1 MADAGVGCIHS
12 PEEFL
17 LGPSNLADIR
27 RGWKICAEQTIEFIC
42 MPKVDGEF
50 EQGSKY
56 RTIGIGDKTEVDG
69 KFLPDKSQLIENS
82 SIHPEIQRISMINRI
97 YDYMIRNKM
106 IEESGC
112 IIAAVSGGADSMCL
126 LEILRELRTKAGFQL
141 RVLHVHHGLRESAE
155 GDLEYVAGYCEAAG
169 IPFEAVRVDAAG
181 YAAENGL
188 SVEEAARHLRYE
200 ALKRAAERWDSE
212 NTPQSCRGERQ
223 DSENSPKSDCAER
236 QNKENAP
243 RPGNMYC
250 RIAVAHHLE
259 DQAETVL
266 FNLARGSRLRG
277 LRGMLPVNGRI
288 IRPLLECSRGEIEE
302 FLRERGIAWREDET
316 NEDVRFARNLLRR
329 EVMPLLERINAGA
342 AQHIAKAAE
351 EAAETEEF
359 LRIETG
365 KAMKACR
372 ETQEDNSARAERDSQ
387 NIVNQQSPII
397 VSIPILLREPPLI
410 RRRVVYEV
418 IAEAAGRKK
427 DLRDVHVQDVLKL
440 AQKNGNGRLDVF
452 GGVQVEKVYDR
463 LIFSATVEPAQPF
476 DRRWPMD
483 ASEYSCRVFD
493 FDGNLAAVSR
503 KQYTKWFD
511 YDKIGAFPSF
521 RTRREGDRITIDE
534 SGRSKSIARYMI
546 DAKIPAELRGRIVLP
561 AAGKEILWVPAGLD
575 ANARQMSAPAY
586 VPNGLNGEA
595 ETIRSSDSGRISAS
609 YMVSGRTR
617 RILEIRWK
625 PESRINPGKTGE
637 NCRNKDDTGT

>member
-1 MADAGVGCIHS
+1 M
-12 PEEFL
+12 
-17 LGPSNLADIR
+17 
-27 RGWKICAEQTIEFIC
+27 
-42 MPKVDGEF
+42 DGEF

-69 KFLPDKSQLIENS
+69 KFVPDKSKLIENS

-200 ALKRAAERWDSE
+200 ALKRAAERWDRENSPQSRRGE
-212 NTPQSCRGERQ
+212 RQGSGNTPQSCRGERQ
-223 DSENSPKSDCAER
+223 NSGNTSNSDCAER
-236 QNKENAP
+236 QDKENTP
-243 RPGNMYC
+243 RSGKMCC

-266 FNLARGSRLRG
+266 FNLVRGSRLRG

-351 EAAETEEF
+351 EAAETEDF

-372 ETQEDNSARAERDSQ
+372 ETQEDNSARAEHGSQ

-463 LIFSATVEPAQPF
+463 LIFSATVEPAPPF

>member
-1 MADAGVGCIHS
+1 M
-12 PEEFL
+12 
-17 LGPSNLADIR
+17 
-27 RGWKICAEQTIEFIC
+27 
-42 MPKVDGEF
+42 DGEF

-56 RTIGIGDKTEVDG
+56 QTIGIGDKTEVDG
-69 KFLPDKSQLIENS
+69 KFVPDKSKLIENS

-97 YDYMIRNKM
+97 YDYMSRNKM

-223 DSENSPKSDCAER
+223 GSGNPPRSYRGERQGSGNTSQSCRGERQGSGNTPQSCRGERQDSENSPKSDCAER

-316 NEDVRFARNLLRR
+316 NEDVRYARNLLRR

-351 EAAETEEF
+351 EAAETEDF

-372 ETQEDNSARAERDSQ
+372 ETQEDNCARAEHGSQ

-586 VPNGLNGEA
+586 VPNGLNGVA

>member
-1 MADAGVGCIHS
+1 M
-12 PEEFL
+12 
-17 LGPSNLADIR
+17 
-27 RGWKICAEQTIEFIC
+27 
-42 MPKVDGEF
+42 
-50 EQGSKY
+50 
-56 RTIGIGDKTEVDG
+56 
-69 KFLPDKSQLIENS
+69 PDKPQLIENS

-181 YAAENGL
+181 NAAENGL

-200 ALKRAAERWDSE
+200 ALKRAAERWDRE
-212 NTPQSCRGERQ
+212 NSPQSCLGERQGSGNMPQSCRRERW
-223 DSENSPKSDCAER
+223 DSGNTPNSDCAER
-236 QNKENAP
+236 QDKENTP

-250 RIAVAHHLE
+250 RVAVAHHLE

-266 FNLARGSRLRG
+266 FNLVRGSRLRG

-463 LIFSATVEPAQPF
+463 LIFSATVEPAPPF

-534 SGRSKSIARYMI
+534 SGRSKSVARYMI

>member
-1 MADAGVGCIHS
+1 
-12 PEEFL
+12 
-17 LGPSNLADIR
+17 
-27 RGWKICAEQTIEFIC
+27 
-42 MPKVDGEF
+42 
-50 EQGSKY
+50 
-56 RTIGIGDKTEVDG
+56 
-69 KFLPDKSQLIENS
+69 
-82 SIHPEIQRISMINRI
+82 MINRI
-97 YDYMIRNKM
+97 HDYMIHNKM
-106 IEESGC
+106 IEEGGC
-112 IIAAVSGGADSMCL
+112 ILAAVSGGADSMCL
-126 LEILRELRTKAGFQL
+126 LEILRELQAKAGFQL
-141 RVLHVHHGLRESAE
+141 RVLHVHHRLRESAE
-155 GDLEYVAGYCEAAG
+155 GDLEYVAGYCAASG

-181 YAAENGL
+181 YAVEAGM

-200 ALKRAAERWDSE
+200 ALESAAERWDCE
-212 NTPQSCRGERQ
+212 NK
-223 DSENSPKSDCAER
+223 PKSDSESS
-236 QNKENAP
+236 QQTEDIH
-243 RPGNMYC
+243 C

-266 FNLARGSRLRG
+266 FNLVRGSRLRG

-288 IRPLLECSRGEIEE
+288 IRPLLECSRREIEDY
-302 FLRERGIAWREDET
+302 LRERGITWREDET
-316 NEDVRFARNLLRR
+316 NEDIRYARNLLRR
-329 EVMPLLERINAGA
+329 EVMPLLEKINAGA
-342 AQHIAKAAE
+342 VQHIAKAAE

-359 LRIETG
+359 LIAETEKVIKG
-365 KAMKACR
+365 CR
-372 ETQEDNSARAERDSQ
+372 ERQEIQQKS
-387 NIVNQQSPII
+387 IVL
-397 VSIPILLREPPLI
+397 SISRLLQEPPLI
-410 RRRVVYEV
+410 RRRVVYEA

-440 AQKNGNGRLDVF
+440 AQKNGNGRLVVF

-463 LIFSATVEPAQPF
+463 LIFSATVEPAPPF
-476 DRRWPMD
+476 DRRWPLD

-511 YDKIGAFPSF
+511 YDKIGTFPSF

>member
-1 MADAGVGCIHS
+1 M
-12 PEEFL
+12 
-17 LGPSNLADIR
+17 
-27 RGWKICAEQTIEFIC
+27 
-42 MPKVDGEF
+42 
-50 EQGSKY
+50 
-56 RTIGIGDKTEVDG
+56 
-69 KFLPDKSQLIENS
+69 PDKPQLIENS

-126 LEILRELRTKAGFQL
+126 LEILRDLRTKAGFQL

-181 YAAENGL
+181 NAAENGL

-200 ALKRAAERWDSE
+200 ALKRAAERWDRE
-212 NTPQSCRGERQ
+212 NSPQSCRGERQ
-223 DSENSPKSDCAER
+223 GSGNMPQSCRRERQDSGNPSNSDCAER
-236 QNKENAP
+236 QDKENTP
-243 RPGNMYC
+243 RSGKMCC

-266 FNLARGSRLRG
+266 FNLVRGSRLRG

-316 NEDVRFARNLLRR
+316 NEDVRYARNLLRR

-351 EAAETEEF
+351 EAAETEDF

-372 ETQEDNSARAERDSQ
+372 ETQEDNCARAEHGSQ
-387 NIVNQQSPII
+387 NIENQKSPII
-397 VSIPILLREPPLI
+397 ISIPILLKEPPLI
-410 RRRVVYEV
+410 VRRVVYEV

-440 AQKNGNGRLDVF
+440 AQKNRNGRLDVF

-463 LIFSATVEPAQPF
+463 LIFSATVEPAPPF
-476 DRRWPMD
+476 DRRWPLD

-586 VPNGLNGEA
+586 VPNGLNGVA

>member
-1 MADAGVGCIHS
+1 
-12 PEEFL
+12 
-17 LGPSNLADIR
+17 
-27 RGWKICAEQTIEFIC
+27 
-42 MPKVDGEF
+42 
-50 EQGSKY
+50 
-56 RTIGIGDKTEVDG
+56 
-69 KFLPDKSQLIENS
+69 
-82 SIHPEIQRISMINRI
+82 MINRI

-181 YAAENGL
+181 NAAENGL

-200 ALKRAAERWDSE
+200 ALKRAAERWDRE
-212 NTPQSCRGERQ
+212 NSPQSCRGERQ
-223 DSENSPKSDCAER
+223 NSGNPPNSDCAER
-236 QNKENAP
+236 QDKENTP
-243 RPGNMYC
+243 RSGKMCC
-250 RIAVAHHLE
+250 RVAVAHHLE

-359 LRIETG
+359 LRFETG

-372 ETQEDNSARAERDSQ
+372 ETQEDNSARAEHGSQ

-397 VSIPILLREPPLI
+397 ISIPILLKEPPLI
-410 RRRVVYEV
+410 VRRVVYEA

-440 AQKNGNGRLDVF
+440 AQKKGNGRLVVF

-463 LIFSATVEPAQPF
+463 LIFSATVEPAPPF

-534 SGRSKSIARYMI
+534 SGRSKSVARYMI

>member
-1 MADAGVGCIHS
+1 M
-12 PEEFL
+12 
-17 LGPSNLADIR
+17 
-27 RGWKICAEQTIEFIC
+27 
-42 MPKVDGEF
+42 
-50 EQGSKY
+50 
-56 RTIGIGDKTEVDG
+56 
-69 KFLPDKSQLIENS
+69 PDKPQLIENS

-181 YAAENGL
+181 NAAENGL

-200 ALKRAAERWDSE
+200 ALKRAAERWDRENSPQSCLGE
-212 NTPQSCRGERQ
+212 RQGSGNTPQSCRGERQ
-223 DSENSPKSDCAER
+223 NSGNTPNSDCAER
-236 QNKENAP
+236 QDKENTP
-243 RPGNMYC
+243 RSGKMCC

-266 FNLARGSRLRG
+266 FNLVRGSRLRG

-316 NEDVRFARNLLRR
+316 NEDVRYARNLLRR

-359 LRIETG
+359 LRFETG

-463 LIFSATVEPAQPF
+463 LIFSATVEPAPPF

>member
-1 MADAGVGCIHS
+1 M
-12 PEEFL
+12 
-17 LGPSNLADIR
+17 
-27 RGWKICAEQTIEFIC
+27 
-42 MPKVDGEF
+42 DGEF

-69 KFLPDKSQLIENS
+69 KFVPDKSKLIENS

-181 YAAENGL
+181 NAAENGL

-200 ALKRAAERWDSE
+200 ALKRAAERWDRENSPQSCLGE
-212 NTPQSCRGERQ
+212 RQGSGNTPQSCRGERQ
-223 DSENSPKSDCAER
+223 NSGNTPNSDCAER
-236 QNKENAP
+236 QDKENTP
-243 RPGNMYC
+243 RSGKMCC

-266 FNLARGSRLRG
+266 FNLVRGSRLRG

-359 LRIETG
+359 LRFETG

-372 ETQEDNSARAERDSQ
+372 ETQEDNSARAEHGNQ

-440 AQKNGNGRLDVF
+440 AQKNGNGRLVVF

-463 LIFSATVEPAQPF
+463 LIFSATVEPAPSF
-476 DRRWPMD
+476 DRSWPMD
-483 ASEYSCRVFD
+483 AGEYSCRVFD

-534 SGRSKSIARYMI
+534 SGRSKSVARYMI

>member
-1 MADAGVGCIHS
+1 
-12 PEEFL
+12 
-17 LGPSNLADIR
+17 
-27 RGWKICAEQTIEFIC
+27 
-42 MPKVDGEF
+42 
-50 EQGSKY
+50 
-56 RTIGIGDKTEVDG
+56 
-69 KFLPDKSQLIENS
+69 
-82 SIHPEIQRISMINRI
+82 
-97 YDYMIRNKM
+97 
-106 IEESGC
+106 
-112 IIAAVSGGADSMCL
+112 MCL

-181 YAAENGL
+181 NAAENGL

-200 ALKRAAERWDSE
+200 ALKRAAERWDRENSPQSCLGE
-212 NTPQSCRGERQ
+212 RQGSGNTPQSCRGERQ
-223 DSENSPKSDCAER
+223 NSGNTPNSDCAER
-236 QNKENAP
+236 QDKENTP
-243 RPGNMYC
+243 RSGKMCC

-316 NEDVRFARNLLRR
+316 NEDVRYARNLLRR

-365 KAMKACR
+365 KTMKACR
-372 ETQEDNSARAERDSQ
+372 ETQEDNCARAEHGSQ

-463 LIFSATVEPAQPF
+463 LIFSATVEPAPPF

-534 SGRSKSIARYMI
+534 SGRSKSVARYMI

>member
-1 MADAGVGCIHS
+1 M
-12 PEEFL
+12 
-17 LGPSNLADIR
+17 
-27 RGWKICAEQTIEFIC
+27 
-42 MPKVDGEF
+42 
-50 EQGSKY
+50 
-56 RTIGIGDKTEVDG
+56 
-69 KFLPDKSQLIENS
+69 PDKPQLIENS

-126 LEILRELRTKAGFQL
+126 LEILRDLRTKAGFQL

-181 YAAENGL
+181 NAAENGL

-200 ALKRAAERWDSE
+200 ALKRAAERWDRE
-212 NTPQSCRGERQ
+212 NSPQSCRGERQ
-223 DSENSPKSDCAER
+223 GSGNMPQSCRRERQDSGNPPNSDGAER
-236 QNKENAP
+236 QDKENTP
-243 RPGNMYC
+243 RSGKMCC

-266 FNLARGSRLRG
+266 FNLVRGSRLRG

-316 NEDVRFARNLLRR
+316 NEDVRYARNLLRR
-329 EVMPLLERINAGA
+329 EVMPLLERINAGV

-372 ETQEDNSARAERDSQ
+372 ETQEDNSARAERDSK
-387 NIVNQQSPII
+387 NIANQQSPII
-397 VSIPILLREPPLI
+397 ISIPILLKEPPLI
-410 RRRVVYEV
+410 VRRVVYEA

-463 LIFSATVEPAQPF
+463 LIFSATVEPAPPF
-476 DRRWPMD
+476 DRRWPME

-493 FDGNLAAVSR
+493 FDGNLEAVSR

-586 VPNGLNGEA
+586 VPNGLNGVA

>member
-1 MADAGVGCIHS
+1 
-12 PEEFL
+12 
-17 LGPSNLADIR
+17 
-27 RGWKICAEQTIEFIC
+27 
-42 MPKVDGEF
+42 
-50 EQGSKY
+50 
-56 RTIGIGDKTEVDG
+56 
-69 KFLPDKSQLIENS
+69 
-82 SIHPEIQRISMINRI
+82 MINRI

-155 GDLEYVAGYCEAAG
+155 GDLEYVAGYCEAEG

-200 ALKRAAERWDSE
+200 ALKRAAERWDRENSPQSRRGE
-212 NTPQSCRGERQ
+212 RQGSGNTPQSCRGERQ
-223 DSENSPKSDCAER
+223 NSGNTSNSDCAER
-236 QNKENAP
+236 QDKENTP
-243 RPGNMYC
+243 RSGKMCC

-266 FNLARGSRLRG
+266 FNLVRGSRLRG

-316 NEDVRFARNLLRR
+316 NEDVRYARNLLRR

-351 EAAETEEF
+351 EAAETEDF

-372 ETQEDNSARAERDSQ
+372 ETQEDNSARAEHGSQ

-463 LIFSATVEPAQPF
+463 LIFSATVEPAPPF

-493 FDGNLAAVSR
+493 FDGNLEAVSR

-534 SGRSKSIARYMI
+534 SGRSKSVARYMI

-575 ANARQMSAPAY
+575 ANAQQMSAPAY

>member
-1 MADAGVGCIHS
+1 
-12 PEEFL
+12 
-17 LGPSNLADIR
+17 
-27 RGWKICAEQTIEFIC
+27 
-42 MPKVDGEF
+42 
-50 EQGSKY
+50 
-56 RTIGIGDKTEVDG
+56 
-69 KFLPDKSQLIENS
+69 
-82 SIHPEIQRISMINRI
+82 MINRI
-97 YDYMIRNKM
+97 HDYMIHNKM
-106 IEESGC
+106 IEEGGC
-112 IIAAVSGGADSMCL
+112 ILAAVSGGADSMCL
-126 LEILRELRTKAGFQL
+126 LEILRELQAKAGFQL

-155 GDLEYVAGYCEAAG
+155 GDLEYVAGYCAASG

-181 YAAENGL
+181 YAAEAGM

-200 ALKRAAERWDSE
+200 ALESAAERWD
-212 NTPQSCRGERQ
+212 G
-223 DSENSPKSDCAER
+223 ENSPKSDCAER
-236 QNKENAP
+236 QDKENAP
-243 RPGNMYC
+243 RTEDIHC

-266 FNLARGSRLRG
+266 FNLVRGSRLRG

-316 NEDVRFARNLLRR
+316 NEDVRYARNLLRR

-359 LRIETG
+359 LRIETE
-365 KAMKACR
+365 KAVKACR
-372 ETQEDNSARAERDSQ
+372 ETQEDSRARAVHDSQ
-387 NIVNQQSPII
+387 NIENRQSPII
-397 VSIPILLREPPLI
+397 ISIPILLKEPPLI
-410 RRRVVYEV
+410 RRRVVYEA

-427 DLRDVHVQDVLKL
+427 DLRDVHVQDVLRL

-452 GGVQVEKVYDR
+452 AGVSVEKSYDR
-463 LIFSATVEPAQPF
+463 LIFFAAPEGLRQAASPAPAAS
-476 DRRWPMD
+476 RRWPMD
-483 ASEYSCRVFD
+483 AGEYSCRVFD

-561 AAGKEILWVPAGLD
+561 AAGKEILWVPAGLT
-575 ANARQMSAPAY
+575 A
-586 VPNGLNGEA
+586 EA
-595 ETIRSSDSGRISAS
+595 VRSSDSGRISAS
-609 YMVSGRTR
+609 YMVSGHTR
-617 RILEIRWK
+617 RILEISWK
-625 PESRINPGKTGE
+625 PAGGL
-637 NCRNKDDTGT
+637 

>member
-1 MADAGVGCIHS
+1 M
-12 PEEFL
+12 
-17 LGPSNLADIR
+17 
-27 RGWKICAEQTIEFIC
+27 
-42 MPKVDGEF
+42 DGEF

-69 KFLPDKSQLIENS
+69 KFMPDKPQLIENS

-181 YAAENGL
+181 NAAENGL

-200 ALKRAAERWDSE
+200 ALKRAAERWDRE
-212 NTPQSCRGERQ
+212 NSPQSCRGERQ
-223 DSENSPKSDCAER
+223 GSGNMPQSCRRERQDSGNPPNSDGAER
-236 QNKENAP
+236 QDKENTP
-243 RPGNMYC
+243 RSGKMCC

-259 DQAETVL
+259 E
-266 FNLARGSRLRG
+266 
-277 LRGMLPVNGRI
+277 
-288 IRPLLECSRGEIEE
+288 GEIEE

-316 NEDVRFARNLLRR
+316 NEDVRYARNLLRR

-359 LRIETG
+359 LRFETG

-372 ETQEDNSARAERDSQ
+372 ETQEDNSARAEHGNQ

-440 AQKNGNGRLDVF
+440 AQKKGNGRMDVF
-452 GGVQVEKVYDR
+452 GGVQVEKSYDR
-463 LIFSATVEPAQPF
+463 LIFFGVEGGLRQPVSPTGVSPDAVSPTAVTPAPPF
-476 DRRWPMD
+476 DRRWPLD

-534 SGRSKSIARYMI
+534 SGRSKSVARYMI

>member
-1 MADAGVGCIHS
+1 
-12 PEEFL
+12 
-17 LGPSNLADIR
+17 
-27 RGWKICAEQTIEFIC
+27 
-42 MPKVDGEF
+42 
-50 EQGSKY
+50 
-56 RTIGIGDKTEVDG
+56 
-69 KFLPDKSQLIENS
+69 
-82 SIHPEIQRISMINRI
+82 MINRI

-181 YAAENGL
+181 NAAENGL

-200 ALKRAAERWDSE
+200 ALKRAAERWDRENSPQSCRGE
-212 NTPQSCRGERQ
+212 RQGSGNTPQSCRGERQ
-223 DSENSPKSDCAER
+223 NSGNTSNSDCAER
-236 QNKENAP
+236 QDKENTP
-243 RPGNMYC
+243 RSGKMCC

-266 FNLARGSRLRG
+266 FNLVRGSRLRG

-316 NEDVRFARNLLRR
+316 NEDVRYARNLLRR

-351 EAAETEEF
+351 EAAETEDF

-372 ETQEDNSARAERDSQ
+372 ETQEDNSARAEHGNQ

-463 LIFSATVEPAQPF
+463 LIFSATVEPAPSF
-476 DRRWPMD
+476 DRRWPMN
-483 ASEYSCRVFD
+483 AGEYSCRVFD

-586 VPNGLNGEA
+586 VPNGLNGVA